1 MVGILIVSH
10 SEKAALGIA
19 EIASQMC
26 GGAVPVAAVGGAEVG
41 GLGTSVPAIL
51 EALQILLEQCDDVLL
66 LPDLGSAVLSAGAAL
81 EFLGDAAARV
91 TMVDAPVLEGAMVG
105 AVEASIGSPVSRVAA
120 VAREARNLKKLHES

>member
-26 GGAVPVAAVGGAEVG
+26 GGAVPVAAVGGAEGG